1 MKHLKHITTPLKA
14 DSHSNGNDN
23 GGLFAK
29 IEDLIGGLLFWKD

>member
-14 DSHSNGNDN
+14 DSHGNDN
-23 GGLFAK
+23 DGIFAK